1 MNYQKKLWWL
11 IGISVLAKIFIS
23 FFLELGNDEVYY
35 YTYAL
40 QPDWNHFDHPPMV
53 GWLIRIFT
61 FNLYWL
67 SDLSMRLG
75 SIVCAALTT
84 IVIFESGS
92 LLKNEKA
99 GWIAALL
106 YTLSMKYQKKSLSV
120 NTVSDHLLGGIQM
133 TSKERET
140 GLNAMIEFVLES
152 I

>member
-1 MNYQKKLWWL
+1 MPPSTINYQKKIWWL
-11 IGISVLAKIFIS
+11 IGISVFAKILLS

-84 IVIFESGS
+84 IIIFESGT
-92 LLKNEKA
+92 LLKNNK
-99 GWIAALL
+99 ILL
-106 YTLSMKYQKKSLSV
+106 NV
-120 NTVSDHLLGGIQM
+120 IP
-133 TSKERET
+133 
-140 GLNAMIEFVLES
+140 
-152 I
+152 